1 MIYTVTLNPSLDYN
15 VSVDNFNIGQIN
27 IIDSSYL
34 LPGGKGINV
43 AKVLNNLQQPVEA
56 LGFLA
61 GFTGKEILRLL
72 ENENLKFN
80 FVELENG
87 ITRINVKLKSYK
99 ETEINGQGPEVT
111 KNDIAK
117 LMANIH
123 RIENGDFLVLSGS
136 VPSSCSD
143 NLYETIIQN
152 TADKDIKIIIDAR
165 KELLKD
171 CLKYHPFLVKPNII
185 ELGEMFD
192 VKITN
197 DEDLWKY
204 STKVKEL
211 GALNVLVSLSKDGAL
226 LLGENGKHYLATA
239 PQGKLINS
247 VGAGDSM
254 VAGFISGYIESNG
267 DLAYTLK
274 KAVATGSASA
284 FSKGLATKEKIEQLI
299 KKVTV
304 SEK

>member
-1 MIYTVTLNPSLDYN
+1 MIYTITLNPSLDYN
-15 VSVDNFNIGQIN
+15 ISVDSFNTGQIN
-27 IIDSSYL
+27 IIDSLYL

-61 GFTGKEILRLL
+61 GFTGREILSLL
-72 ENENLKFN
+72 EKENLKFN

-87 ITRINVKLKSYK
+87 ITRINIKLKSSK

-111 KNDIAK
+111 KNDITK
-117 LMANIH
+117 LMTNI
-123 RIENGDFLVLSGS
+123 RKIENGDFLVLSGS
-136 VPSSCSD
+136 IPYSCHE
-143 NLYETIIQN
+143 NIYETIIQN
-152 TADKDIKIIIDAR
+152 TVDKDIKIVIDAR

-171 CLKYHPFLVKPNII
+171 CLKYRPFLVKPNID
-185 ELGEMFD
+185 ELGEMFN
-192 VKITN
+192 VKITSN
-197 DEDLWKY
+197 DDLWKY
-204 STKVKEL
+204 SLKVKEL
-211 GALNVLVSLSKDGAL
+211 GARNVLVSLSKDGAL
-226 LLGENGKHYLATA
+226 LLGENDEHYLATA

-284 FSKGLATKEKIEQLI
+284 FSKGLATQAKVDQLI

-304 SEK
+304 SKK